1 VRRNPSTVVILAGE
15 VAPGTLRAIDRS
27 ANVSL
32 IRAESDD
39 LAGAAGALAR
49 AARITAP
56 YVLVAADPLAAL
68 AAGWRAMWDIKAEQ
82 HDVAPFEIAASEAVA
97 AWRAGTFELPD
108 YYLVLTGTQPADPDF
123 HLGPLRSQRPH
134 RVAVAATPET
144 ADPASRA
151 AEVLRVMGSLR
162 HGPWWPPLDQIV
174 SAARDF
180 YPGSLAVS
188 R

>member
-1 VRRNPSTVVILAGE
+1 VVILAGE
-15 VAPGTLRAIDRS
+15 VPPATLRAIDRS

-32 IRAESDD
+32 IRAGSDD
-39 LAGAAGALAR
+39 LAGAADALAR

-68 AAGWRAMWDIKAEQ
+68 AAQWRAMWDIKAEQ
-82 HDVAPFEIAASEAVA
+82 HDVAPFEIAAGEAVA
-97 AWRAGTFELPD
+97 TWRAGTFELPD

-123 HLGPLRSQRPH
+123 HLGPLRAQRPN
-134 RVAVAATPET
+134 RVAVALTPET

-151 AEVLRVMGSLR
+151 AEVLHVMGSLR

-174 SAARDF
+174 ATTRDF
-180 YPGSLAVS
+180 YPGSLTVT